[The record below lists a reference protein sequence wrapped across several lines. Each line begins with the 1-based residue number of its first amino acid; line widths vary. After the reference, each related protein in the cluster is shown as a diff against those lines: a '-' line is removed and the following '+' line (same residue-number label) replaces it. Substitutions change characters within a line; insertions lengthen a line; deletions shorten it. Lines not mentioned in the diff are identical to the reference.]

1 MVYQVTQEEDRM
13 LMEAKEIFKLL
24 DRNIYN
30 KIPDKI
36 KDLVESYNGKYEFV
50 YDKTKDLNNQKIS
63 QKTKDFIVYVYYSI
77 ASPEEREKIKE
88 NISKYEQKL
97 KQQEKELK
105 EKYSYEKLF
114 ENNNLK
120 SQKIE
125 NNLSS
130 ETQEALIEIEKESF
144 ISKIINKIKSIFF
157 KKG

>member
-97 KQQEKELK
+97 KQQENEIN
-105 EKYSYEKLF
+105 EKNSYEKLF
-114 ENNNLK
+114 ENNN
-120 SQKIE
+120 
-125 NNLSS
+125 
-130 ETQEALIEIEKESF
+130 
-144 ISKIINKIKSIFF
+144 
-157 KKG
+157 